1 LEDKALEVKSN
12 AVRCIQKTASKIRE
26 VHLIMIMQKLASEIV
41 DGDEKTIDIFTL
53 TVRGIVNEAS
63 DEGASGIIT
72 TLQPLMM
79 KGIEQKSAAVKEECL
94 DIFTDV
100 FKRFGIFILRQQ
112 QLVNKDALM
121 KAINSQLT

>member
-1 LEDKALEVKSN
+1 
-12 AVRCIQKTASKIRE
+12 
-26 VHLIMIMQKLASEIV
+26 MQKLASEIV